1 MKDTLMV
8 LVLVISSVW
17 AGGCGTI
24 CNLISEE
31 PKMPLGGV
39 QADIECIMSP
49 KKDSPGS
56 STSSGKGP
64 AILLAFVCADMTL
77 SAVGDTLTFPLAL
90 YLIKVKG
97 YPPPA
102 PEEAANPPPSGG
114 KVFSSAI
121 VEE

>member
-1 MKDTLMV
+1 MHNVAQERLTRKFHFQREG
-8 LVLVISSVW
+8 
-17 AGGCGTI
+17 AGNSPCFCLRGYDFERGRRH
-24 CNLISEE
+24 
-31 PKMPLGGV
+31 
-39 QADIECIMSP
+39 AD
-49 KKDSPGS
+49 
-56 STSSGKGP
+56 
-64 AILLAFVCADMTL
+64 
-77 SAVGDTLTFPLAL
+77 FPLAL